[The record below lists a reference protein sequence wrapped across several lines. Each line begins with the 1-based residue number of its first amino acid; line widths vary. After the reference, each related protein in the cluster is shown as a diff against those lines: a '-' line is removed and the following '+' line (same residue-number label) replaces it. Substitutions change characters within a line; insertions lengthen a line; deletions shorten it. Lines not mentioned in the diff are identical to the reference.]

1 VSGVRRERV
10 LRGEEELGLRDSG
23 SFFGLLQG
31 LVVGGLG
38 VGGNKFGLINH
49 CGYGLGS
56 PPGVAAARATASAL
70 DAESYATS
78 NTAASSDEAKNA
90 RGEHHYATRYNDS
103 NEEVLVKKELL
114 VVVLASGAYRYQ
126 VILEAACFEK
136 VGLSPG
142 VGEGRAKV
150 DLISLASIIKRGSNA
165 VIYARRTAGTTS
177 RTAGTNLFIAAFGLE
192 YVQSVLALLAKV
204 LGMGLV
210 AVRFEE
216 GLSSRRTESGTEF
229 LEVLVACSVHVITFW
244 HGSVASAVGRMRMVV
259 SSFVVIVVVTRT
271 NNGSEKA
278 KTSKD

>member
-1 VSGVRRERV
+1 V

-150 DLISLASIIKRGSNA
+150 DLISLASIIKRSSNA
-165 VIYARRTAGTTS
+165 VIARRTAGTTS
-177 RTAGTNLFIAAFGLE
+177 RTTGTLLFIAAFGLE

-244 HGSVASAVGRMRMVV
+244 HRSIASALGVGRMRMVV
-259 SSFVVIVVVTRT
+259 SSSFVVIVVVTRT